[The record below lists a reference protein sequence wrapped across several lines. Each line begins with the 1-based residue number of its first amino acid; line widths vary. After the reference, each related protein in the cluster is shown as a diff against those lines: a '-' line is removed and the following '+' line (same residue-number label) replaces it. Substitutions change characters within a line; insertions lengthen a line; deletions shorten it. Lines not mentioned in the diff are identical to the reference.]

1 MGRRRIADD
10 GGVSLFPFMSILA
23 CLIGIL
29 TLMISVMSRLKEMDQ
44 EGRTEEEMARA
55 VVRRDL
61 TAEAKKLEREIAK
74 LDERMKTERASAAE
88 LEKLE
93 DRQIVLRD
101 ELEELSKAKGKSDV
115 ELQKV
120 AELLKREL
128 AALRKE
134 QPALVKR
141 VEELQRKIKERKEAP
156 EPPKSVQVRPGGTSL
171 YKASTIYFVE
181 CHSTGLNLLDKG
193 RKPVRV
199 TTGAIANS
207 AEYRDF
213 LTRVKK
219 SRDPMVLY
227 LIRKEGFPAY
237 RWAAHEARERF
248 ELRTGKLPLPNNGPI
263 DLSLFD

>member
-1 MGRRRIADD
+1 M
-10 GGVSLFPFMSILA
+10 
-23 CLIGIL
+23 
-29 TLMISVMSRLKEMDQ
+29 
-44 EGRTEEEMARA
+44 
-55 VVRRDL
+55 
-61 TAEAKKLEREIAK
+61 
-74 LDERMKTERASAAE
+74 
-88 LEKLE
+88 
-93 DRQIVLRD
+93 LRD
-101 ELEELSKAKGKSDV
+101 ELEELSKTKGKSDV
-115 ELQKV
+115 ELQKI

-156 EPPKSVQVRPGGTSL
+156 EPPKSVQVRPGGTGL
-171 YKASTIYFVE
+171 YKAATIYFVE

>member
-1 MGRRRIADD
+1 MADD

-29 TLMISVMSRLKEMDQ
+29 TLMISVMSRLKEMDR

-55 VVRRDL
+55 VERRDRV
-61 TAEAKKLEREIAK
+61 AEAKKLEEEIAR

-88 LEKLE
+88 LQTLK

-101 ELEELSKAKGKSDV
+101 ELEDLEKAADGPTDA
-115 ELQKV
+115 ELQKI

-128 AALRKE
+128 AALQRE

-141 VEELQRKIKERKEAP
+141 LEELQRQLKERKEAP
-156 EPPKSVQVRPGGTSL
+156 EPPKSVQVRPGGTGL
-171 YKASTIYFVE
+171 NQASTVFFVE
-181 CHSTGLNLLDKG
+181 CHSTGINLLEKG
-193 RKPVRV
+193 QKPVRV
-199 TTGAIANS
+199 TTAAIANS
-207 AEYRDF
+207 AEYRRF
-213 LTRVKK
+213 LARVKEA
-219 SRDPMVLY
+219 RDPMVLF
-227 LIRKEGFPAY
+227 LIRKAGHPSY
-237 RWAAHEARERF
+237 RWAASEARERF